1 MAVQRRALT
10 FNFQRAVTIGEYS
23 RATVLEVAVA
33 PLSSPSSSSLDATL
47 VGGPEVQEVV
57 LSNTVEAVF
66 YLVPTD
72 DPSLTERVTYR
83 AAWRDK
89 YMGRQHVQDF
99 VMPDFDVDFDDLQ
112 NLGQIIGGETY
123 VQWSD
128 RMRPGGIAALNELGQ
143 VVDYEGNVVNGAA
156 EAAIVQGN
164 LNAEIVARQQ
174 GDASAVS
181 SANAYT
187 LQQVGQ
193 VYSTTAAQLSSAVSL
208 LQNADLTERSARQSA
223 VNQLNAS
230 LAQLQAS
237 ISAQLAA
244 LQSSL
249 GTTNG
254 ALNVKADLVGGKIP
268 TSQLPDITIG
278 RAVAV
283 AGEEEMLALTS
294 AQVQQGDFAVRPD
307 GVWFLNGSNPAV
319 IGNWV
324 KFNSAGAVASV
335 NGKTGS
341 VVLTAADVNARPTG
355 TPIPQNEIT
364 GLSASLAAKANTST
378 TSALSSRIGAI
389 ETDPTLVRT
398 VDGEI
403 LRSVSGDYLVYLD
416 DQLRLTTKDGS
427 LINIGGGGG
436 IIAIPDVTG
445 LQAALDGKLD
455 AGDQTNP
462 LPHSTTH
469 GAAGSDPILISQNQ
483 VSGLAAILS
492 NNQLSPTSAHE
503 ARIAA
508 LETSGGGGGGGGEIA
523 KANWFNGLA
532 PYQVFDP
539 ADLQTV
545 HGVTLR
551 GPFSENGAGQFA
563 YSPDGVAP
571 AGHAYR
577 YAYITPNGH
586 LELRE
591 WNEDNPPDDD
601 FVPQSALDATNAQV
615 ATKAS
620 QASVT
625 ALTGTVNGKADT
637 SALNALTTAVG
648 NKVEQSEFATL
659 QGVVSGKADATTVAA
674 LQAAVNG
681 KASDAALTA
690 LTATV
695 GTKAN
700 LVSGTV
706 PLAEIP
712 NLPVSKITSL
722 ADSLAAKADLA
733 SGTVPLNQIPNLTVA
748 KVTGLQSALDGKAS
762 LVDGKVP
769 TSQIPNL
776 ALTNV
781 VTVVNKAAMLALTS
795 DQVQPGDVCVI
806 NQAPDIGSYILS
818 GTNPS
823 IEGNWV
829 KLASP
834 SDVAV
839 LTVNGQSGVV
849 VLGAADVGA
858 RPAGGA
864 IAISEIT
871 NLQNTLNAK
880 ADNSAMT
887 TALAG
892 KTSPA
897 DVQTTLTQSQQ
908 NKLLAN
914 LVSTAAIATLSG
926 QQSIDGVLAPL
937 NSRVL
942 LTAQSSSAAN
952 GLYVVNSGAWTRV
965 ADMAAGS
972 FFVRGTTVMVSGG
985 TNNANT
991 FWQITSDSGL
1001 VGTNANNWT
1010 KVMTAGAPIVYTGSL
1025 GVAKVGNDFR
1035 AQVVSGGGITAT
1047 ASGLQLDP
1055 NVASRKVA
1063 LDVPAGGPVVTI
1075 VHNLNTQDVDAAF
1088 RDKAAGDAVLLGWR
1102 PTGPNTI
1109 SAEFSGT
1116 VAAGQYRVTIFG

>member
-10 FNFQRAVTIGEYS
+10 FNFQRAVTMGEYTNS
-23 RATVLEVAVA
+23 SVLEVAVA
-33 PLSSPSSSSLDATL
+33 PLSSPSSSGLDATL
-47 VGGPEVQEVV
+47 VGPAQVQEVV
-57 LSNTVEAVF
+57 LSDTVSVVF
-66 YLVPTD
+66 QLVPTD

-174 GDASAVS
+174 GDASAIS
-181 SANAYT
+181 SSNAYT
-187 LQQVGQ
+187 LQQIGQ
-193 VYSTTAAQLSSAVSL
+193 VYSTTAAQISSAVSL
-208 LQNADLTERSARQSA
+208 LQNADLTEKSARQAA

-230 LAQLQAS
+230 LVAMQSTLSNQ
-237 ISAQLAA
+237 ISA
-244 LQSSL
+244 LQNSL
-249 GTTNG
+249 GTTNN
-254 ALNVKADLVGGKIP
+254 ALTGKADLVGGKIP
-268 TSQLPDITIG
+268 TSQLPDISIG

-283 AGEEEMLALTS
+283 AGETEMLGLTS

-307 GVWFLNGSNPAV
+307 GVWFLNGSNPAL

-324 KFNSAGAVASV
+324 KFNAAGSVTSV
-335 NGKTGS
+335 NGQTGA
-341 VVLTAADVNARPTG
+341 VVLDSADVGARPAG
-355 TPIPQNEIT
+355 EPVPQSAVD
-364 GLSASLAAKANTST
+364 GLIAALAAKANSST
-378 TSALSSRIGAI
+378 TTALSSRVGAI
-389 ETDPTLVRT
+389 ESDTTLVRT
-398 VDGEI
+398 VNGQI
-403 LRSVSGDYLVYLD
+403 VRAVSGDYLVYLD
-416 DQLRLTTKDGS
+416 SQQRLTTKDGS
-427 LINIGGGGG
+427 LINVGGGGG
-436 IIAIPDVTG
+436 VIAIPDIVG
-445 LQAALDGKLD
+445 LQDALDDKLD

-469 GAAGSDPILISQNQ
+469 GAGGSDPISISQNQ

-508 LETSGGGGGGGGEIA
+508 LETSGGGGGGGEIA

-532 PYQVFDP
+532 TYLAADP
-539 ADLQTV
+539 ADLQEI

-551 GPFSENGAGQFA
+551 GPFSENETTGQVG
-563 YSPDGVAP
+563 YNPDGVAP

-591 WNEDNPPDDD
+591 WNESNPPDDD

-620 QASVT
+620 QV
-625 ALTGTVNGKADT
+625 D
-637 SALNALTTAVG
+637 LNALTATVGTKASTTALNSLATAVG
-648 NKVEQSEFATL
+648 GKVEQSEFADL
-659 QGVVSGKADATTVAA
+659 QIVVGTKAGQPQVDA
-674 LQAAVNG
+674 LQTSVNG
-681 KASDAALTA
+681 KASEASVTA
-690 LTATV
+690 LAATV

-712 NLPVSKITSL
+712 TLPQSKITNLESV
-722 ADSLAAKADLA
+722 LAAKADL
-733 SGTVPLNQIPNLTVA
+733 SGGTVPLGQIPNLTVA

-776 ALTNV
+776 ALN
-781 VTVVNKAAMLALTS
+781 TVVPVANRAAMLALTS
-795 DQVQPGDVCVI
+795 EQVQPGDVAVI
-806 NQAPDIGSYILS
+806 AEGPDVGSYMLS
-818 GTNPS
+818 GVNPS
-823 IEGNWV
+823 VFGNWV

-839 LTVNGQSGVV
+839 ISVNGQNGVV

-897 DVQTTLTQSQQ
+897 DVQNTLTQSQQ

-914 LVSTAAIATLSG
+914 LVSTSAIATLSG

-942 LTAQSSSAAN
+942 LTAQTSSAAN
-952 GLYVVNSGAWTRV
+952 GLYIVNSGAWTRV
-965 ADMAAGS
+965 ADMAVGS
-972 FFVRGTTVMVSGG
+972 YFVRGTVVMVSGG

-991 FWQITSDSGL
+991 FWQITSDSGV
-1001 VGTNANNWT
+1001 VGTNANSWS

-1025 GVAKVGNDFR
+1025 GVQKVGTDFR
-1035 AQVVSGGGITAT
+1035 AQVVSGGGVSAT
-1047 ASGLQLDP
+1047 ASGLQLDT
-1055 NVASRKVA
+1055 NVAVRKYSG
-1063 LDVPAGGPVVTI
+1063 DVPAGSTVATI
-1075 VHNLNTQDVDAAF
+1075 THGLGTTDVMAMF
-1088 RDKAAGDAVLLGWR
+1088 NDKAAGDAVLLGWR

-1109 SAEFSGT
+1109 SAEFST
-1116 VAAGQYRVTIFG
+1116 APAAGQYRVKVFG